1 MNPMIKILFEYI
13 ERMEDE
19 IDTLK
24 KGKVTLATPS
34 HICLREWTIEKVQV
48 EIQEI
53 SATLNPQIPEPWSG
67 MSRDEIL
74 GGIGRYDTRTILGE
88 NRQLL

>member
-1 MNPMIKILFEYI
+1 MNPIIKILFEYI

-34 HICLREWTIEKVQV
+34 HIRLREWTIEKVKV
-48 EIQEI
+48 EIQKI
-53 SATLNPQIPEPWSG
+53 STIINPQIPEPYAS